1 MDKQNQL
8 VVFTLDEQRFGL
20 ALSAVDR
27 VVRMVEIA
35 VLPKA
40 PEIVLGVVNVQG
52 SVIPVVDIRKRF
64 RLPERQL
71 ALSDQIIVAHTAQRP
86 VALAVDAVIAVLRYP
101 QEGMVEAL
109 QILPGIEYVEGVL
122 KLKDGLIL
130 IHDLN
135 QFLSLEEEESLARAT
150 AAA

>member
-8 VVFTLDEQRFGL
+8 VVFTLDERRFGL

-40 PEIVLGVVNVQG
+40 PEIVLGIVNVRG
-52 SVIPVVDIRKRF
+52 SVIPVIDIRKRF

-71 ALSDQIIVAHTAQRP
+71 ALRDQIIIAHTARRSI
-86 VALAVDAVIAVLRYP
+86 ALAVDAVIAVLRYP
-101 QEGMVEAL
+101 QESIVEAL
-109 QILPGIEYVEGVL
+109 QILPGIEYVAGVL

-135 QFLSLEEEESLARAT
+135 QFLSLDEEASLVEAT
-150 AAA
+150 EAL